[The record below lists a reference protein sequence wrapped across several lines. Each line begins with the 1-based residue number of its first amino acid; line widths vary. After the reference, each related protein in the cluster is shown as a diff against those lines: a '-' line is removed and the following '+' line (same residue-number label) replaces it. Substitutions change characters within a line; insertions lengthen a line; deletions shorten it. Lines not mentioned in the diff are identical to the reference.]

1 MAQGQRLSNMLT
13 PRKWN
18 GDNRPFLKKGPIPK
32 GDPRDKIN
40 AHIRAESKR
49 EIRSELQ
56 KLELERIEIEE
67 EWDYCFDCEWL

>member
-1 MAQGQRLSNMLT
+1 MNT

-40 AHIRAESKR
+40 AHNRAESKR
-49 EIRSELQ
+49 EIRQELR
-56 KLELERIEIEE
+56 KLEIEKLNEKVWYEITE
-67 EWDYCFDCEWL
+67 LLS